1 MDIHGE
7 YLNTFEQVE
16 ARYNSIK
23 PMISKNHT
31 KEQDIRPLGERR
43 KKHERIKKL
52 SDSCYALM
60 DGYNY
65 GDDVFK
71 TWKFPD
77 GLGIAHTLK
86 EIYALAPITWE
97 RVIGSNAEGE
107 SVTNEVLKIRN
118 GTGDQAHNTRYKF
131 LENYLPWQVSF
142 SVASGKQFISFW
154 NTKNTRS
161 KAFLPKSDYAGETLW
176 DYWVEAKDWKNSL
189 ASRHTREDDEHYIM
203 LVRQEG
209 EQRFSHTGKQ
219 FTPPKRRSKVDV
231 EAKAELKP
239 WIDNFWDWACAL
251 GTVLPTDDFDYVH
264 RQKQIL
270 YAQYVVYT
278 KPYGYGVCD
287 YDWREVRRVLK
298 SVSEGGSESP
308 EGLALLVCFLSET
321 EIKQATSPEDLKT
334 FRTKFNQFIN
344 RSCGL
349 VDKWEE
355 PTMQSN
361 NFSSTYNKGK

>member
-1 MDIHGE
+1 M
-7 YLNTFEQVE
+7 
-16 ARYNSIK
+16 
-23 PMISKNHT
+23 
-31 KEQDIRPLGERR
+31 
-43 KKHERIKKL
+43 
-52 SDSCYALM
+52 
-60 DGYNY
+60 
-65 GDDVFK
+65 
-71 TWKFPD
+71 
-77 GLGIAHTLK
+77 
-86 EIYALAPITWE
+86 
-97 RVIGSNAEGE
+97 
-107 SVTNEVLKIRN
+107 
-118 GTGDQAHNTRYKF
+118 
-131 LENYLPWQVSF
+131 SF
-142 SVASGKQFISFW
+142 SVASGRQFISFW

-161 KAFLPKSDYAGETLW
+161 KAFLPKSDYAGATLW
-176 DYWVEAKDWKNSL
+176 DYWVEAKDWKNRL
-189 ASRHTREDDEHYIM
+189 AKRHTREDDEHYIM

-264 RQKQIL
+264 TQKQIL
-270 YAQYVVYT
+270 YAHYVVYT
-278 KPYGYGVCD
+278 KPYGYGACD
-287 YDWREVRRVLK
+287 YNGQEVKRVLK

-349 VDKWEE
+349 VDNWIE
-355 PTMQSN
+355 PTIQSN